1 MDVDANQKDSRPWKD
16 KSSITCYGCGKQG
29 HFKRDCRD
37 RKKDGWKAVPGK
49 ETATIEKGI
58 PLIEVSAHDVYA
70 QDDFDVTPTD
80 WEQQDAQEQ
89 LDNAISQALDE
100 VAQNTD
106 QADVEVKEAQ
116 RLNTN
121 PGNNVFQPNDAPRRI
136 DIRWEGPLDDRP
148 QEDLRGNEVCHPE
161 NKYRREQEK
170 RQLQGKKSQERDD
183 YWNGRPYFSTGRSN
197 DDVDWSQAQT
207 FQIVEG
213 ECRRLHP
220 GRADHIQAPWFQC
233 VTDVC
238 GYHYKEKLSN
248 DHWPVRT
255 TNDDGL
261 PKPLIWTFDHGS
273 APESFLWTYRTV
285 DGGRLRVVPRRAWP
299 EECHIHWTPD
309 QCPSKDCVFHLW
321 DKAYREHDRRQAR
334 RARQQQHRAREAAV
348 RARKAQ
354 KTTLAADVS
363 NMDQPDDIA
372 EGDASQSQHDLGN
385 DSGAFP
391 GPSKH

>member
-1 MDVDANQKDSRPWKD
+1 MDVDANQRDPRPRRD
-16 KSSITCYGCGKQG
+16 KSNITCYGCGKQG

-37 RKKDGWKAVPGK
+37 RKKDGWKAVPVK

-58 PLIEVSAHDVYA
+58 PLIEVSAHDVYES
-70 QDDFDVTPTD
+70 QCTRDDLED
-80 WEQQDAQEQ
+80 
-89 LDNAISQALDE
+89 
-100 VAQNTD
+100 
-106 QADVEVKEAQ
+106 AQ
-116 RLNTN
+116 RLNAN
-121 PGNNVFQPNDAPRRI
+121 PGNNVFQPNDTLHQN
-136 DIRWEGPLDDRP
+136 DIRWEGPLDDCP
-148 QEDLRGNEVCHPE
+148 QEDLQGNVLCHPE

-170 RQLQGKKSQERDD
+170 RQLQGKKPQEWDD
-183 YWNGRPYFSTGRSN
+183 YWNGRPYFSKGRSN

-220 GRADHIQAPWFQC
+220 GRADHIQVPWFQC

-261 PKPLIWTFDHGS
+261 PKPLIWTFDRGS

-285 DGGRLRVVPRRAWP
+285 DSGRLRVVPRRAWP
-299 EECHIHWTPD
+299 EECHIRWTPD

-321 DKAYREHDRRQAR
+321 DKASREHDRRQAR
-334 RARQQQHRAREAAV
+334 RTRQQQRRAREAAV

-354 KTTLAADVS
+354 QTTLAADVS
-363 NMDQPDDIA
+363 NMNQPNDTA
-372 EGDASQSQHDLGN
+372 EGDASQSQYDLGN